1 MRPSRFL
8 AASPPRPEVRVPV
21 VRPFRALRYPA
32 DVVDLA
38 RVVAPPYDVID
49 TARQAE
55 LLLRDPHNVVRLD
68 LPPAESGEEPDARY
82 RRAARTLAEWRSSGV
97 LRADAR
103 PAFYAYEQTY
113 RLHGSDEARTQRGF
127 FGRLRIEAYDGG
139 VRRHER
145 TLPAPRE
152 DRYRLLRAT
161 GVNTSPVVM
170 LYEEEDGAAS
180 GILEAVAGTAPAAD
194 ITDDDGVT
202 HRLWLVTETDAVAAL
217 AAAAGRGP
225 LTIADG
231 HHRYETALRY
241 RDERRVGAPASDPDP
256 AWDHTLVLFLDAAH
270 EPLTTLPTHRV
281 VRGLGDAWLAGARA
295 GLDEWFV
302 VDVVESADE
311 LVAAFDAPH
320 EGGAGRFGLWTRD
333 GGLRLAARSEVFAHA
348 LGDDAVSRLDVT
360 RLGLVF
366 ERLLGLGPEEVAA
379 GERLE
384 YTHDAADAI
393 DRVDR
398 NAAGA
403 DAAFLLEAT
412 PVSAVL
418 DVAAAGGVMPQKST
432 YFYPKAL
439 TGLVINPHEW

>member
-1 MRPSRFL
+1 M
-8 AASPPRPEVRVPV
+8 PV

-32 DVVDLA
+32 DTVDLA

-49 TARQAE
+49 PARQAE
-55 LLLRDPHNVVRLD
+55 LLGRDPRNVVRLD
-68 LPPAESGEEPDARY
+68 LPLAEPGEEPDVRY

-97 LRADAR
+97 LRADPH

-113 RLHGSDEARTQRGF
+113 RRPGSDDVRSQRGF
-127 FGRLRIEAYDGG
+127 FGRLRIEPYDGG

-170 LYEEEDGAAS
+170 LYEDPTGTAS
-180 GILEAVAGTAPAAD
+180 RILEAVAATTPAAEL
-194 ITDDDGVT
+194 TDDDGVG
-202 HRLWLVTETDAVAAL
+202 HRLWVVIESETLGAL
-217 AAAAGRGP
+217 ASAAGRAP
-225 LTIADG
+225 LTVADG

-241 RDERRVGAPASDPDP
+241 RDERRVGAPAGDPDP
-256 AWDHTLVLFLDAAH
+256 AWDYTLALFLDAAH

-281 VRGLGDAWLAGARA
+281 IRSLGDAWLAGARG
-295 GLDEWFV
+295 GLEEWFAIE
-302 VDVVESADE
+302 DFDSGDE
-311 LVAAFDAPH
+311 LVAAFGASR
-320 EGGAGRFGLWTRD
+320 EGGDGRFGLWTRD
-333 GGLRLAARSEVFAHA
+333 GGLRLQARPETFTAA

-360 RLGLVF
+360 RLGLVL
-366 ERLLGLGPEEVAA
+366 ERLLGLGPEEIAA
-379 GERLE
+379 GDRLE
-384 YTHDAADAI
+384 YTHDATEAI
-393 DRVDR
+393 ARVDR